1 MIEIASSSP
10 IVCVLRD
17 HNRHERCNRESNAR
31 AAATAAAFQKNLQ
44 GLVRENLHTCISVS
58 SDSASNENPG
68 NRINTNID
76 HHHQNLRRLPDNQD
90 SIAKNVNDSSTRSSK
105 QARILDQWAAMQA
118 RQMVST
124 IERQSEEAGLLITSL
139 KKSPPM
145 QQNSHDS
152 ENSTC
157 QSDDS
162 SVNKKP
168 GASSLVQIWE
178 ARLHRSDACLKRSH
192 SLNNS
197 RTSSASSQTETALSS
212 TEERLK
218 QSDIADSTT
227 KQNKSGTISASSQ
240 IETASSSAV
249 ERSRQPDIAD
259 SSTKE
264 DTFVDCGM
272 VKVAPSSIH
281 FRDTDAGEPEKV
293 KIVDIIRRLTSEGND
308 HDQNLNSAGDCLSRE
323 RRNSSGSDRIEQKV
337 LSQVVNSPKIRGR
350 QAFNDL
356 LLHMEQ
362 ERHREL
368 GWLGE
373 RQAVS
378 KFAQRGRIQSMLRLR
393 FLHRGMAFEDQQ
405 RPRSSQSTTS
415 CNSDRSQQGSTIMHL
430 RERFSAGVEQ
440 ATNLSDT
447 TTPTSTTEMVNSSM
461 RRYTTVHNEL
471 TSDSH
476 QQETS
481 TTTEKESES
490 QAENSASS
498 TREVIEKVKE
508 ETCAVSGVSRQ
519 GTSLQGSCQQETST
533 SSEPESEPQVDNSAP
548 ATGEVNEK
556 AHEETCAVSDATW
569 QGTSVLLQVFDPP
582 ETSETT
588 PPLNDWDE
596 NEIGGE
602 DEDYFEQINY
612 DWFSDIARPRSYWEN
627 QRKARYEEKLTTS
640 SDNDEIRQLLERGTV
655 SNFLAS
661 DLRDRIDQ
669 LMISHVQIQ
678 ASQEDEELEED
689 SQERMGQLMLSYF
702 QRHSHSAG
710 SQEEEQE
717 HEHEQVHELDGR
729 SEVEETIEEECISEE
744 GSPSSHQYMEA
755 TNYFDQSSPSQH
767 SPYPFRTWNYSDDNE
782 LADVC
787 EQAQTTPLY
796 LPLQSQASN
805 QDRRYSSSISHS
817 SLEMEIVY
825 DLKAHMEQLQRE
837 MSELRKSIQTCME
850 MQTNLQNSLKAQEG
864 HPDTV
869 QGNGKNS
876 PDRRPNKRSCCICYE
891 KPVDSF
897 LYRYLLV
904 KLCHFEP
911 SSLLSPVSCAALIAC
926 YDADM
931 FQMWAYVHLSQMRPR
946 AAAELWK
953 MSNMSSSNIG
963 CRASIP
969 GFIVNW

>member
-1 MIEIASSSP
+1 MASSQIEIASSSP

-31 AAATAAAFQKNLQ
+31 AAAAAAFQKNLQ

-58 SDSASNENPG
+58 SDSASNQNPR

-139 KKSPPM
+139 KKSSPM
-145 QQNSHDS
+145 QQNSQDS
-152 ENSTC
+152 ENSPC
-157 QSDDS
+157 QSDNS

-197 RTSSASSQTETALSS
+197 RTSSASSQAETALSS
-212 TEERLK
+212 AEERLK
-218 QSDIADSTT
+218 QSDIADSATEE
-227 KQNKSGTISASSQ
+227 NNSGTISASSQ
-240 IETASSSAV
+240 IETASSSAG

-264 DTFVDCGM
+264 DTFVDCGT
-272 VKVAPSSIH
+272 VKGAPSSIH
-281 FRDTDAGEPEKV
+281 SRDTDAGEPEKV
-293 KIVDIIRRLTSEGND
+293 KIVDIIRRLTCDGND

-323 RRNSSGSDRIEQKV
+323 RRNSSGSDRTEQKV

-356 LLHMEQ
+356 LLQMEQ

-378 KFAQRGRIQSMLRLR
+378 KFAQRGRIQSILRLR

-405 RPRSSQSTTS
+405 RPQSSQSTTS
-415 CNSDRSQQGSTIMHL
+415 CNTDRSQQGSTIMHL

-440 ATNLSDT
+440 ATNLSDS

-461 RRYTTVHNEL
+461 RRYTSVHNEL
-471 TSDSH
+471 TSDSY

-481 TTTEKESES
+481 TSTEKESES
-490 QAENSASS
+490 QAENSESA

-533 SSEPESEPQVDNSAP
+533 SSEPESEPQVDNSAS
-548 ATGEVNEK
+548 ATCEVNEK
-556 AHEETCAVSDATW
+556 VHSETCAVSDATW
-569 QGTSVLLQVFDPP
+569 QGTSLLAQVFDPP
-582 ETSETT
+582 ETSETP

-602 DEDYFEQINY
+602 GEDFFEQINY
-612 DWFSDIARPRSYWEN
+612 DWFSDIARPRSYWED

-669 LMISHVQIQ
+669 LVMSHVQIQ

-702 QRHSHSAG
+702 QRHSHPAG
-710 SQEEEQE
+710 SQEEEQV
-717 HEHEQVHELDGR
+717 HEHEQEHEQEQTQELDGR

-767 SPYPFRTWNYSDDNE
+767 SPYPLRSWNYSDDAN
-782 LADVC
+782 VC

-796 LPLQSQASN
+796 LPLQTQASN

-817 SLEMEIVY
+817 SLEMEFVY
-825 DLKAHMEQLQRE
+825 DLKGHMEQLQRE
-837 MSELRKSIQTCME
+837 MYELRKSIQTCME
-850 MQTNLQNSLKAQEG
+850 MQTNLQNSLKAQEV
-864 HPDTV
+864 HPV
-869 QGNGKNS
+869 QGNGKDS

-897 LYRYLLV
+897 LYRCGHMCTCLECANELRQ
-904 KLCHFEP
+904 
-911 SSLLSPVSCAALIAC
+911 SCGKCPI
-926 YDADM
+926 
-931 FQMWAYVHLSQMRPR
+931 
-946 AAAELWK
+946 
-953 MSNMSSSNIG
+953 
-963 CRASIP
+963 CRAPILDVVRAYLDS
-969 GFIVNW
+969 